1 LKTSGHFVV
10 SARVCHT
17 ASHDARWELR
27 TLTLEVKK
35 AHLELI
41 IDAPEMERI
50 AENTVGTFVGRLLQK
65 SG

>member
-27 TLTLEVKK
+27 TLTLKRSMAAEYSR
-35 AHLELI
+35 ELS
-41 IDAPEMERI
+41 
-50 AENTVGTFVGRLLQK
+50 VQVF